1 MINEEVRHIV
11 EAELVSGEE
20 LLWAEKTDH
29 QAQEFHKQKFLL
41 TPNKRRVVT
50 TVLVLGLMGLAVS
63 FTIIPP
69 GINNWG
75 TQLEILLSNILS
87 TVSLYSSVIAAVLLV
102 LNFLVKGRA
111 FVIGAYGLTNKRLF
125 ELDYDLSV
133 VRIHDASRV
142 KHVYGFEGVALKPIG
157 SKGSKAY
164 QLGLME
170 NNVLTI
176 NYLQSKI
183 TAVRSAA

>member
-1 MINEEVRHIV
+1 MINPEVRHII
-11 EAELVSGEE
+11 EPELAEGEE

-41 TPNKRRVVT
+41 TPNKRRIVT
-50 TVLVLGLMGLAVS
+50 TVLVLGLIGLAVS
-63 FTIIPP
+63 FSIPP

-75 TQLEILLSNILS
+75 TQLEKLLSNILS
-87 TVSLYSSVIAAVLLV
+87 TVSIYSSVIAAVLLV
-102 LNFLVKGRA
+102 LNVLVKGRA
-111 FVIGAYGLTNKRLF
+111 YVIGAYGLTNNRLF
-125 ELDYDLSV
+125 ELDYDLSI
-133 VRIHDASRV
+133 VRSHDASRV
-142 KHVYGFEGVALKPIG
+142 KHVYGFEGVALKPIE
-157 SKGSKAY
+157 SKGNKAY

-170 NNVLTI
+170 NNILKI